1 MCDDFYYQN
10 PTSPIKASDD
20 TDNVKNSY
28 LQDRSSM
35 EGTVQPKLAYPECP
49 LVKSDDA
56 VDQGHAVSDSAA
68 SPSPIAYQDQGS
80 NTAGDN
86 TIDEDDRALYQ
97 LLRYHVNSEIS
108 STSSDPQPTG
118 SVPTP
123 FTYPVVGAS
132 VPSYIAGNNNTS
144 QPGVF
149 ASPSANSA
157 SSGTHGYFHSTGST
171 NAAPSNNLTL
181 NAPVATMTTA
191 PTGTASVNMNAVSIN
206 TALANAPPVNAAPVN
221 AAPANTVAYQGHPIY
236 SRRRRHRIGTR
247 GCHVGSSGIDRPN
260 PPEPLPIP
268 GPPAG
273 APPGVTYPLS
283 RMAYRPPAAPFHTSS
298 GQKRFPC
305 NRCGLVRSR
314 EDETRF
320 HLRDVHYRQ
329 EYKWIHYGNHEEGLY
344 YFGIDQSNID
354 CPSI

>member
-1 MCDDFYYQN
+1 MDDRV
-10 PTSPIKASDD
+10 D
-20 TDNVKNSY
+20 SY

-35 EGTVQPKLAYPECP
+35 EGTVQPKLAYPEGP

-108 STSSDPQPTG
+108 STSSEPQPTG

-123 FTYPVVGAS
+123 FPYPVVGAS
-132 VPSYIAGNNNTS
+132 VPGYIAGNNNTG

-149 ASPSANSA
+149 ASSSVNNA
-157 SSGTHGYFHSTGST
+157 SLGTHDYFHSTGFT

-181 NAPVATMTTA
+181 NAPVASMTTA
-191 PTGTASVNMNAVSIN
+191 PTGTASLNMNAVSTN
-206 TALANAPPVNAAPVN
+206 TAPANAAP
-221 AAPANTVAYQGHPIY
+221 PPSSMRT
-236 SRRRRHRIGTR
+236 GTR
-247 GCHVGSSGIDRPN
+247 GCHAGSTGIDLPEI
-260 PPEPLPIP
+260 PEPLPIP

-273 APPGVTYPLS
+273 APPGVEYPLRLLPYAPPRPTFYNS
-283 RMAYRPPAAPFHTSS
+283 R

-305 NRCGLVRSR
+305 NRCSVVKSR

-320 HLRDVHYRQ
+320 HLRDDHYKAI
-329 EYKWIHYGNHEEGLY
+329 YPYIHYGNHEQGLY
-344 YFGIDQSNID
+344 YFGIDQSNMD
-354 CPSI
+354 CPNI

>member
-1 MCDDFYYQN
+1 MDDRV
-10 PTSPIKASDD
+10 D
-20 TDNVKNSY
+20 SY

-35 EGTVQPKLAYPECP
+35 EGTVQPKLAYPEGP

-56 VDQGHAVSDSAA
+56 VDQGHAGPNSAA

-86 TIDEDDRALYQ
+86 IIDEDDRALYQ
-97 LLRYHVNSEIS
+97 LLRYHVDSEMI

-123 FTYPVVGAS
+123 FPYPVVGAS
-132 VPSYIAGNNNTS
+132 VPSYIADNNNTG

-149 ASPSANSA
+149 ASPSDNNA
-157 SSGTHGYFHSTGST
+157 SLGAHGYFHSTGYT
-171 NAAPSNNLTL
+171 NAAPSNDLPR
-181 NAPVATMTTA
+181 NAPVAAMTTA
-191 PTGTASVNMNAVSIN
+191 PTGTASVNMNAVSTN
-206 TALANAPPVNAAPVN
+206 TALANAAPVN
-221 AAPANTVAYQGHPIY
+221 VAPANTGPVTVAYQGHPLY
-236 SRRRRHRIGTR
+236 SRRRRNRIGTR

-283 RMAYRPPAAPFHTSS
+283 RMAYMPPGAPFYTNS

-320 HLRDVHYRQ
+320 HLRDVHYRE